1 MQQRKSRQVEKTAL
15 VTGGAG
21 FIGSHLVDRLVEE
34 EFRVVIVDDLTSG
47 KLKNLNHNATFH
59 HMSINQPSLP
69 EVLKQEK
76 PDVVFHL
83 AAQSSVTRSTR
94 DPILDNE
101 VNVLGTLRLIE
112 ASRRAGVE
120 KIIYSST
127 GGALYGEPEVVPCPD
142 DAPIVPI
149 SPYGMSK
156 YMAEQYLEFYYRQY
170 RQNFTTLRY
179 GNVYGPRQD
188 PDGEAGVIAIF
199 IAAMLGGKRP
209 RIFGDGNQARDF
221 VSVDDVVDA
230 NMAAVYRGHRRS
242 LNIGT
247 GELTSVNQ
255 IYEMLKKIIGF
266 RWDAENGP
274 ARAGDVYQ
282 ISLDSSR
289 AAEELGWTPKTSL
302 EEGLTKTVDYIRS
315 TLEVAGAS

>member
-1 MQQRKSRQVEKTAL
+1 MQQRSSRQVKRTAL

-21 FIGSHLVDRLVEE
+21 FIGSHLVDRLVDEG
-34 EFRVVIVDDLTSG
+34 FRVVIVDDLSSG
-47 KLKNLNHNATFH
+47 KLKNLNHSATFH
-59 HMSINQPSLP
+59 HMSINQPSLRD
-69 EVLKQEK
+69 VLNRER
-76 PDVVFHL
+76 PDLVFHL
-83 AAQSSVTRSTR
+83 AAQSSVAHSTR
-94 DPILDNE
+94 DPVLDNE

-127 GGALYGEPEVVPCPD
+127 GGALYGEPEAVPCPD

-149 SPYGMSK
+149 SPYGISK

-188 PDGEAGVIAIF
+188 PDGEAGVVAIF
-199 IAAMLGGKRP
+199 IAAMLSGKRP

-221 VSVDDVVDA
+221 VSVDDVVEA
-230 NMAAVYRGHRRS
+230 NMAAVYRGHRTS
-242 LNIGT
+242 MNIGT
-247 GELTSVNQ
+247 GELTTINQ
-255 IYEMLKKIIGF
+255 IYDMLKKIIGF
-266 RWDAENGP
+266 RWDAEHGP
-274 ARAGDVYQ
+274 ARAGDVYR

-289 AAEELGWTPKTSL
+289 AAEELGWAPRTSL

-315 TLEVAGAS
+315 NLEVAGAT